1 MKLTEPE
8 LEELKSLRAALT
20 KIKKGD
26 AKVLAIRDLLDGNLS
41 NILSVAHLMKVR
53 SENDSRDLDT
63 YLWGMFHKNLVKD
76 ALDSLYLLSEEGY
89 NQEETAQKLDIDIG
103 SVKSQL
109 SKARFK
115 LRKFLD

>member
-1 MKLTEPE
+1 MMIPEPLKRLMKLTEPE

-76 ALDSLYLLSEEGY
+76 ALDSLYLLSEEGSFPADLIKIAIKTLEKY
-89 NQEETAQKLDIDIG
+89 K
-103 SVKSQL
+103 
-109 SKARFK
+109 
-115 LRKFLD
+115 